1 MFAPARKI
9 PSVGIPAVPTNSG
22 SQTLRKRER
31 KKHYF
36 LHQNMSKNAIK
47 TFLLNVKNFHT
58 GFLGLLEK

>member
-47 TFLLNVKNFHT
+47 TFLLSVKNFYT
-58 GFLGLLEK
+58 GFLGLLAK